1 MQRILGY
8 MRKAVQEFE
17 LLENGDKIAV
27 GVSGGKDSMVL
38 LYGLVLLKRFAGIDY
53 DVVAITADPGF
64 NGVCGDY
71 SEIERFC
78 DKIGVEYIIKRT
90 EIANIVFD
98 VRKEKSPCSLCAKM
112 RRGVLH
118 ETTLEAG
125 CNKIALGHHYNDVI
139 ETFLMNLFIEGRVGC
154 FAPKS
159 WLSKRNITLI
169 RPLCLAPEYEVRNAA
184 NRNDLPIHKSV
195 CPADGVTQRQKMKDF
210 IRQMD
215 KENPGF
221 SDRIFTALRKSGV
234 DDWGFR

>member
-8 MRKAVQEFE
+8 MRKAVQEFD
-17 LLENGDKIAV
+17 LLENGDKVAV

-38 LYGLVLLKRFAGIDY
+38 LYALVLLKRFAGVDY

-64 NGVCGDY
+64 GGTCGDY

-98 VRKEKSPCSLCAKM
+98 IRKEKSPCSLCAKM

-118 ETTLEAG
+118 EATLEAG

-169 RPLCLAPEYEVRNAA
+169 RPLCFAPEYEVRNAA
-184 NRNDLPIHKSV
+184 NRNNLPIHKSV

-210 IRQMD
+210 IRQAD